1 MKTLIKNIIY
11 SNCAFGSLL
20 IPKQGPELL
29 LWCTCPERSIDHILH
44 KVFASFLCV
53 LSWSLVL
60 GRFIHLYFDTSSLGR
75 NTPVWRVKP
84 LLFSHIPNIFS
95 VYILSKTV
103 KIPILIAF
111 YKLLLSDIKVKILIN
126 SWHFLIV
133 FFLMCTQFSVNER
146 CKGGTHSGKVIS
158 DL

>member
-1 MKTLIKNIIY
+1 MAGK
-11 SNCAFGSLL
+11 A
-20 IPKQGPELL
+20 P
-29 LWCTCPERSIDHILH
+29 
-44 KVFASFLCV
+44 
-53 LSWSLVL
+53 
-60 GRFIHLYFDTSSLGR
+60 
-75 NTPVWRVKP
+75 P
-84 LLFSHIPNIFS
+84 LLPHSQYIFCI
-95 VYILSKTV
+95 YILSKTV

-126 SWHFLIV
+126 SWHFLIA